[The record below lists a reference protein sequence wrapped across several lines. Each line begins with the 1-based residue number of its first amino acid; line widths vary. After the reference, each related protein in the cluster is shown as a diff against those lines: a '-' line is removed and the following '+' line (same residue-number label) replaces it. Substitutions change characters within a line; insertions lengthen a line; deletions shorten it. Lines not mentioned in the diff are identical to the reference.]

1 MTTLT
6 EKLSKLS
13 PEQRAALEKKLRAK
27 RKAKASTTSS
37 TAAIAPRADQNTYPF
52 SAGQQRL
59 WLLEQLDPDSAAYN
73 ITDAFHLRGRLDA
86 ARLESA
92 LQAIQNRHDVLR
104 ARFETVNDQPV
115 QHVAPPHTA
124 DWEKGGRDITPR
136 LDQVDLR
143 DTPPS
148 QKLIDA
154 RHLVSQSDSQPFQ
167 LHTGPLWR
175 VLLLRLDEAEYVLAL
190 TIHHIIA
197 DRWSLG
203 LFMDE
208 LRHFYS
214 QPEKSR
220 TTSQEAKMG
229 QNFSEEP
236 QATDTSHHTAGQPTP
251 LADLPIQYADF
262 AQWQSTWLASD
273 TADKQ
278 RTFWQETFSGAVEPL
293 ELPVTD
299 HQGAILVHSHNHGSQ
314 ARHTIPPHVI
324 EAAQTFCQQHD
335 LSLFVLLLSAFE
347 ATLHRYTEQTDLI
360 VCTPIVARRQ
370 IELEN
375 LIGYFNNIVALR
387 TPLAED
393 ATFADLVQQNHQV
406 VLDAYEHQ
414 ELPFHIVTE
423 QPTLTRVPLARAL
436 ISLAEQDGPALT
448 LPNVAVETLHF
459 DEDSADFDWSLFLDK
474 SSDGLECELIYRSNM
489 FDADLIATFLQDFEQ
504 LLTQG
509 IANPSARI
517 GTLSIAGTY
526 SPILQPEAETAFDAP
541 VGAVEEE
548 VAAVWRDVLG
558 LAQVGRNQNFFE
570 LGGHS
575 MLAVRLFR
583 AIEQRITGNSVPLSL
598 LLQAP
603 TVAQMAQA
611 LHGDDVADGFSL
623 VVPIQPVPI
632 QPVANQTL
640 GEKPPIF
647 FMHPA
652 GGNVLYYVDLARHLA
667 NYGYPSYGVQAQGL
681 DGKQPILETVA
692 EMTRAYLPH
701 IRAVQP
707 RGPYMVAG
715 YCLGGTIALDV
726 AHQLAQQGE
735 EVAFLGLLETH
746 NWVKVQEDTLLTNL
760 QHQSQRVEYHLRN
773 FMLLDGEGRQSFL
786 KEKAKVARDRT
797 SIWSGS
803 LKSIFGKDA
812 TDDDERTE
820 DELLSKI
827 WDINDL
833 AADTYVPPETYAG
846 KITQI
851 LPKEDYA
858 AYDDPRL
865 GWEEIAQGGVDQ
877 LRLPVYP
884 AGMLIEPFVAELARE
899 MAQRMDE
906 ALKLA

>member
-1 MTTLT
+1 MTTLA
-6 EKLSKLS
+6 EKLKKLS
-13 PEQRAALEKKLRAK
+13 PEQQAVLEKKLRAK
-27 RKAKASTTSS
+27 RQAEASTAT
-37 TAAIAPRADQNTYPF
+37 TTITTITAIAPRTDQSTFPL

-59 WLLEQLDPDSAAYN
+59 WTLEQLDPNSSAYN
-73 ITDAFHLRGRLDA
+73 ITEALHLRGTLNIA
-86 ARLESA
+86 WLQSA
-92 LQAIQNRHDVLR
+92 LHTISNRHDVLR
-104 ARFETVNDQPV
+104 THIETVDGKPV
-115 QHVAPPHTA
+115 QHVAPATTTEL
-124 DWEKGGRDITPR
+124 EKGAVEKSA
-136 LDQVDLR
+136 LDKSALDESDCSISLPLEQVDLR
-143 DTPPS
+143 QTPPPH
-148 QKLIDA
+148 KLTRA

-167 LHTGPLWR
+167 LHTEPLWR

-208 LRHFYS
+208 LRHFYAAHAG
-214 QPEKSR
+214 E
-220 TTSQEAKMG
+220 
-229 QNFSEEP
+229 
-236 QATDTSHHTAGQPTP
+236 QANP

-262 AQWQSTWLASD
+262 AQWQSAWLASD

-314 ARHTIPPHVI
+314 ARHTIPPHVSK
-324 EAAQTFCQQHD
+324 AAQTFCQQHD
-335 LSLFVLLLSAFE
+335 ISLFVLLLSAFQ
-347 ATLHRYTEQTDLI
+347 ATLHRYTEQADLI

-393 ATFADLVQQNHQV
+393 ATFAELVQQNHQV

-448 LPNVAVETLHF
+448 LPTIQVETLHF
-459 DEDSADFDWSLFLDK
+459 QEDSADFDWSLFLDK

-526 SPILQPEAETAFDAP
+526 SPILHPEAETAFNAP
-541 VGAVEEE
+541 VGAAEEE

-583 AIEQRITGNSVPLSL
+583 AIEQRITGSSVPLSL

-623 VVPIQPVPI
+623 VVPIQTI
-632 QPVANQTL
+632 

-667 NYGYPSYGVQAQGL
+667 NYGYPSYGVQSQGL
-681 DGKQPILETVA
+681 DGTQPILETVA
-692 EMTRAYLPH
+692 EMTQTYLPH
-701 IRAVQP
+701 MRAVQP
-707 RGPYMVAG
+707 RGPYMLAG

-735 EVAFLGLLETH
+735 EIAFLGLLETH

-797 SIWSGS
+797 SLWSGS

-812 TDDDERTE
+812 ADDDERTE
-820 DELLSKI
+820 DELLSRI

-833 AADTYVPPETYAG
+833 AADTYVPPERYDG

-865 GWEEIAQGGVDQ
+865 GWDEIARGGVDQ

-906 ALKLA
+906 ALKLT